1 MRLSVVE
8 SGRYFWKLKLVSGS
22 GVVHQFVCAVAIAAW
37 FAVSAAG
44 EGRGSPLALK
54 TSNPRLQ
61 QSFDWAK
68 QQALAYVSS
77 GDDAVKDWYEAAL
90 PGRHAFCMRDVSHQ
104 VAGAAALGL
113 AIQNKSMLT
122 RFAKG
127 ISASKDWAS
136 YWEIDRDDKPS
147 PADYVSDEDFW
158 YNLPANFDVMDAALR
173 IYMWTGDGGYIAD
186 PVFANFYQH
195 TMTNYIQRWQ
205 LGRRTVLS
213 RPRIMNQHL
222 AAGKFVRSRGIP
234 GYTEERTD
242 FNVGSDLLAAEYR
255 AMRSYAGLLRMQG
268 KGGDAAFDAEAEA
281 VGKVLEQHAWDQQG
295 RHFYNGMQMHGPGV
309 GSGDTLIL
317 YFQAAMNPRQRAQAI
332 EEMKKRTH
340 EAPPG
345 IEEQSYRPEVLFRM
359 NAPDEAYG
367 QILDLSRLDRDRREY
382 PEVSYAIIGSIVNG
396 MMGVNV
402 VPKNSQAPDR
412 TPANDVVVQT
422 LPRLPQGT
430 EDVEIE
436 QLPVRSNMIAVKH
449 LRNHS
454 STLHNETGPSF
465 TWRASFD
472 GSLPYLVVN
481 GKKVQATKEMSV
493 VNTPISFVDVE
504 VSPGM
509 TVTVTQ

>member
-1 MRLSVVE
+1 MRLSVE
-8 SGRYFWKLKLVSGS
+8 NGGKYFRNSKPAPGS
-22 GVVHQFVCAVAIAAW
+22 GAVRQILCALAVAAW
-37 FAVSAAG
+37 FAVSAVG

-61 QSFDWAK
+61 QSFNWAK

-77 GDDAVKDWYEAAL
+77 GDDAVKNWYEAAL

-122 RFAKG
+122 RFARG

-173 IYMWTGDGGYIAD
+173 MYMWTGDEDYIAD
-186 PVFANFYQH
+186 PAFTNFYRR

-205 LGRRTVLS
+205 LDSKTVLT
-213 RPRIMNQHL
+213 RPRIMNRHL
-222 AAGKFVRSRGIP
+222 AAGKFVHSRGIP

-242 FNVGSDLLAAEYR
+242 FNVGSDLLAAEYK
-255 AMRSYAGLLRMQG
+255 AMRSYAALLRMQG
-268 KGGDAAFDAEAEA
+268 KGGDAAFDAKAEA
-281 VGKVLEQHAWDQQG
+281 VGRVLEQHGWDAQG
-295 RHFYNGMQMHGPGV
+295 KHFYNAMQMQGPGV
-309 GSGDTLIL
+309 GSGDTLVL
-317 YFQAAMNPRQRAQAI
+317 YFQAAVNQEQRAQAV

-345 IEEQSYRPEVLFRM
+345 IEEQSYRPEILFRM
-359 NAPDEAYG
+359 NAPDEAYA
-367 QILDLSRLDRDRREY
+367 QIVDLSRPDRDRREY

-396 MMGVNV
+396 LMGVNV
-402 VPKNSQAPDR
+402 VPKNSLVPER
-412 TPANDVVVQT
+412 TPAKDVMVQT
-422 LPRLPQGT
+422 LPRLPEGT
-430 EDVEIE
+430 DDAEIE
-436 QLPVRSNMIAVKH
+436 QLPVRSNVIGVKH

-454 STLHNETGPSF
+454 STLRNETGPAI

-472 GSLPYLVVN
+472 GSVAYLVVN
-481 GKKVQATKEMSV
+481 GKKNRAKKEMSAL
-493 VNTPISFVDVE
+493 NTPISFVDVE
-504 VSPGM
+504 VASGM

>member
-1 MRLSVVE
+1 MRLSLVDI
-8 SGRYFWKLKLVSGS
+8 GRHLKKWNLVPGS
-22 GVVHQFVCAVAIAAW
+22 GVVRQLVSAIAIAAL
-37 FAVSAAG
+37 FTVPAAG
-44 EGRGSPLALK
+44 QRRGSQLALK
-54 TSNPRLQ
+54 TSDPRLQ

-77 GDDAVKDWYEAAL
+77 GGDAVKDWYEAAL

-113 AIQNKSMLT
+113 ATQNKSMLT

-147 PADYVSDEDFW
+147 PADYVNDEDFW
-158 YNLPANFDVMDAALR
+158 YNLPANFDVMTAALR
-173 IYMWTGDGGYIAD
+173 MYMWTGDKDYIAD
-186 PVFANFYQH
+186 PVFANFYRR
-195 TMTNYIQRWQ
+195 TMSNYIRRWQ
-205 LGRRTVLS
+205 LDPNNVLT
-213 RPRIMNQHL
+213 RPRIMNRHL
-222 AAGKFVRSRGIP
+222 ATGRFVHSRGIP

-255 AMRSYAGLLRMQG
+255 AMRSYAALLRMQG
-268 KGGDAAFDAEAEA
+268 RGGGAAFDAKAEA
-281 VGKVLEQHAWDQQG
+281 VGQVLEQHAWDQHG
-295 RHFYNGMQMHGPGV
+295 KHFYSAMQMHGPGV

-317 YFQAAMNPRQRAQAI
+317 YFQAAVNVQQRAQAV

-359 NAPDEAYG
+359 NAPDEAYS
-367 QILDLSRLDRDRREY
+367 QILDLSRPDRDRREY
-382 PEVSYAIIGSIVNG
+382 PEASYAIIGSIVNG
-396 MMGVNV
+396 LMGVNV
-402 VPKNSQAPDR
+402 VPKNGLAPDR
-412 TPANDVVVQT
+412 TPAKAVVVQT
-422 LPRLPQGT
+422 LPRLPPGT
-430 EDVEIE
+430 EDAEIE
-436 QLPVRSNMIAVKH
+436 QLPVRSNVIGVKH

-454 STLHNETGPSF
+454 STLHNETGPDF

-472 GSLPYLVVN
+472 GSLSYLVVN
-481 GKKVQATKEMSV
+481 GKKVQAKKEMSV
-493 VNTPISFVDVE
+493 VNTPISFVDVK

-509 TVTVTQ
+509 TATVTQ